1 MWTQHDDLN
10 HHYIRYTKKT
20 LCNELYAAGF
30 FKNSLEYHF
39 AWLVPVK
46 FLFRLK
52 EQITTS
58 TSDSM
63 EVPPPLFN
71 MALYTLSKLE
81 QNFFGYKLPAPIG
94 TSMVGI
100 FEKGE

>member
-30 FKNSLEYHF
+30 SKYSLEYHF

-46 FLFRLK
+46 FLLRLK

-58 TSDSM
+58 ASDSM
-63 EVPPPLFN
+63 EVPQPLFN
-71 MALYTLSKLE
+71 KTLYTLAKLE
-81 QNFFGYKLPAPIG
+81 QKFFTLKAPAPIG
-94 TSMVGI
+94 TSIVGI